1 MTLAIGVDVG
11 GTKVAAGV
19 VDENGRI
26 IAKLK
31 RSTPAASPPLTEQA
45 IADVVTELLADHRV
59 TAIGLGAAGFVDS
72 ARATMLFAPNLAWRD
87 EPLKQRVEERLGRA
101 VVVENDAN
109 ASAWAE
115 ARFGAARGYRDVMLV
130 AVGTGIGAAI
140 IIGGE
145 LYRGRWGIAG
155 EPGHVRVVPD
165 GRLCG
170 CGNRGCWEQYASGNA
185 LVAEAREFARRTP
198 KGAMR
203 LLQLGGGVPEGI
215 SGPEITLAA
224 TEGDPAA
231 LRCFQTVGG
240 WLGQGLA
247 DLAAVLDPA
256 CFVIGGGVSEAGE
269 LLLDPARTAFERAL
283 TGRGHRP
290 FAEIRV
296 AQLGEYAGI
305 VGAADLAREAVSS
318 PLALLPPARLR
329 ALLTRRSVSPV
340 ASGRLLIRRLPSSLL
355 RRSSVQAAAA
365 PLARGILAA
374 GPLDHRAVVA
384 VVWAAG
390 AGLVH
395 AQHEDG
401 ESGHERGDRAER
413 RQSRYRPACRGG
425 HDQVARPAEQR
436 RPGALGHR
444 VQLGQRRRG
453 RRDVVLFVVG
463 RRPLH
468 RDAARYGP
476 ADPTRHLYHFRVKR
490 PISPQPSVPPDGP
503 AYLTRLMLIAEPIR
517 PAFPVRS
524 GHVGVSADGVASG
537 LTVCGMP
544 SRLPVGRVPSVLI
557 GRAVALRRP
566 VLPVG
571 PTCFLSLA
579 STVTLTRWLCRHVL
593 AGRPGNGLLCG
604 QRRIEPSHKVTP
616 CGVLVA
622 FSALGVI
629 PVRHVPADTYR
640 SLPSTI
646 AAPGPVPGG

>member
-1 MTLAIGVDVG
+1 MSLAIGVDVG

-19 VDENGRI
+19 VDENGRL

-31 RSTPAASPPLTEQA
+31 RSTPAASPLLTEQA
-45 IADVVTELLADHRV
+45 IADVVTELLADHQV
-59 TAIGLGAAGFVDS
+59 TAIGLGAAGFVDG

-115 ARFGAARGYRDVMLV
+115 ARFGAARGYRDAMLV

-215 SGPEITLAA
+215 SGPEITQAA

-269 LLLDPARTAFERAL
+269 LLLEPARTAFERAL

-296 AQLGEYAGI
+296 AQLGQDAGI
-305 VGAADLAREAVSS
+305 VGAADLAREVGQ
-318 PLALLPPARLR
+318 
-329 ALLTRRSVSPV
+329 VPV
-340 ASGRLLIRRLPSSLL
+340 
-355 RRSSVQAAAA
+355 RSSRDRRHSGGSWKGRVGSWERTE
-365 PLARGILAA
+365 LS
-374 GPLDHRAVVA
+374 DHRAVVPVIRA
-384 VVWAAG
+384 PR

-413 RQSRYRPACRGG
+413 RQSRHRPACRGG

-436 RPGALGHR
+436 RPGPLGHR

-453 RRDVVLFVVG
+453 RRDEVLFVV
-463 RRPLH
+463 RWH
-468 RDAARYGP
+468 RDAARRGP
-476 ADPTRHLYHFRVKR
+476 ADRARYLYHLGVKR
-490 PISPQPSVPPDGP
+490 PVSSQPSVPPDGP
-503 AYLTRLMLIAEPIR
+503 AYPTRLITEPIR
-517 PAFPVRS
+517 PVFPVRPGLAAVPAGRAAVPAGRAAVPAS
-524 GHVGVSADGVASG
+524 PVGRVASG
-537 LTVCGMP
+537 LPFRGMP
-544 SRLPVGRVPSVLI
+544 SGLAVSRVPSGLL
-557 GRAVALRRP
+557 GQAVDLRRP

-571 PTCFLSLA
+571 PTCFFSLA
-579 STVTLTRWLCRHVL
+579 STVGLAHWLGRHVL
-593 AGRPGNGLLCG
+593 AGRPGNGLLRG
-604 QRRIEPSHKVTP
+604 HGRIEPGHKVTP

-622 FSALGVI
+622 LSAVGVI
-629 PVRHVPADTYR
+629 PVRHVPTATYR

-646 AAPGPVPGG
+646 AAPGPLPGG

>member
-1 MTLAIGVDVG
+1 MSLAIGVDVG
-11 GTKVAAGV
+11 GTKVAGGV
-19 VDENGRI
+19 VDEQGRI
-26 IAKLK
+26 LAKLK

-45 IADVVTELLADHRV
+45 IADVVTELLDGHEV
-59 TAIGLGAAGFVDS
+59 SAIGLGAAGFVDS

-155 EPGHVRVVPD
+155 EPGHVRVVPE

-203 LLQLGGGVPEGI
+203 LLQLGGGLPEGI
-215 SGPEITLAA
+215 SGPEITQAA

-247 DLAAVLDPA
+247 DLAAILDPA

-269 LLLDPARTAFERAL
+269 LLLEPARAAFERAL

-290 FAEIRV
+290 FAEISR
-296 AQLGEYAGI
+296 
-305 VGAADLAREAVSS
+305 GAARRERGHRRRRRPRPGSSMSS
-318 PLALLPPARLR
+318 PLA
-329 ALLTRRSVSPV
+329 
-340 ASGRLLIRRLPSSLL
+340 SGRPLRRFLPSSLL
-355 RRSSVQAAAA
+355 RRSSVQAAQA
-365 PLARGILAA
+365 PFGSRVPRILDD
-374 GPLDHRAVVA
+374 GAVVA

-390 AGLVH
+390 VGVVH
-395 AQHEDG
+395 AQDEDG
-401 ESGHERGDRAER
+401 ETGHERGDRAER
-413 RQSRYRPACRGG
+413 RQSRHRPARRRGD
-425 HDQVARPAEQR
+425 HQVARSAEQR
-436 RPGALGHR
+436 HPGALGHR

-453 RRDVVLFVVG
+453 GRDEVLLVLRG
-463 RRPLH
+463 RPVR
-468 RDAARYGP
+468 RDAARHRPPDSPRHLDHLGVMSPVGAQPPVPSGRPAQPARFDTWPSSAPVARRARRVARRPARRSCPSGACFPFGPGSPRSGP
-476 ADPTRHLYHFRVKR
+476 AAWR
-490 PISPQPSVPPDGP
+490 PCSLSAACRPCSPSAACRPGSASRPPACGPRCFPSLPRASSGP
-503 AYLTRLMLIAEPIR
+503 
-517 PAFPVRS
+517 
-524 GHVGVSADGVASG
+524 SAPSASG
-537 LTVCGMP
+537 A
-544 SRLPVGRVPSVLI
+544 RLGGHI
-557 GRAVALRRP
+557 
-566 VLPVG
+566 
-571 PTCFLSLA
+571 
-579 STVTLTRWLCRHVL
+579 L
-593 AGRPGNGLLCG
+593 AGRPGHRLLLG
-604 QRRIEPSHKVTP
+604 QRHIEPGHKVTP
-616 CGVLVA
+616 RRILVA

-629 PVRHVPADTYR
+629 PVRHVSTAAYR

>member
-1 MTLAIGVDVG
+1 MSLAIGVDVG

-19 VDENGRI
+19 VDEHGQI

-31 RSTPAASPPLTEQA
+31 RSTPAASPLLTEQA
-45 IADVVTELLADHRV
+45 IADVVTELLVGHEV
-59 TAIGLGAAGFVDS
+59 TAIGLGAAGFVDG

-203 LLQLGGGVPEGI
+203 LLQLGGGLPEGI
-215 SGPEITLAA
+215 SGPEITQAA

-269 LLLDPARTAFERAL
+269 LLLEPARTAFERAL

-290 FAEIRV
+290 FAEISV
-296 AQLGEYAGI
+296 AQLGENAGI
-305 VGAADLAREAVSS
+305 VGAADLAREQVS
-318 PLALLPPARLR
+318 PLALLSPARRR
-329 ALLTRRSVSPV
+329 ALLTR
-340 ASGRLLIRRLPSSLL
+340 LLPSSLVP
-355 RRSSVQAAAA
+355 RSSVQSAAR
-365 PLARGILAA
+365 PLARGALARGAPPRPPRRRRRRPGRPGRGRACAAREWRTRPRTRRPRRTPPVPTPTSPPPWPPSGSPARRTAPPRRPWPSGPAWAAAA
-374 GPLDHRAVVA
+374 GP
-384 VVWAAG
+384 AG
-390 AGLVH
+390 
-395 AQHEDG
+395 
-401 ESGHERGDRAER
+401 
-413 RQSRYRPACRGG
+413 
-425 HDQVARPAEQR
+425 
-436 RPGALGHR
+436 
-444 VQLGQRRRG
+444 
-453 RRDVVLFVVG
+453 
-463 RRPLH
+463 
-468 RDAARYGP
+468 
-476 ADPTRHLYHFRVKR
+476 
-490 PISPQPSVPPDGP
+490 
-503 AYLTRLMLIAEPIR
+503 
-517 PAFPVRS
+517 
-524 GHVGVSADGVASG
+524 
-537 LTVCGMP
+537 
-544 SRLPVGRVPSVLI
+544 
-557 GRAVALRRP
+557 
-566 VLPVG
+566 
-571 PTCFLSLA
+571 
-579 STVTLTRWLCRHVL
+579 
-593 AGRPGNGLLCG
+593 
-604 QRRIEPSHKVTP
+604 
-616 CGVLVA
+616 
-622 FSALGVI
+622 
-629 PVRHVPADTYR
+629 
-640 SLPSTI
+640 
-646 AAPGPVPGG
+646 